1 MTTINISDKFKIEID
16 SYNHTLMEFNPGGEV
31 YLCKKDKIEKTTL
44 PKWEVLGY
52 YPNVEQ
58 TLTALTRKFIDYG
71 NLNSIEEYYTRILQ
85 ELASISEYV
94 RGTKA

>member
-16 SYNHTLMEFNPGGEV
+16 SYNHTLMEFNLGGET

-58 TLTALTRKFIDYG
+58 ALTALTRKFIDYG
-71 NLNSIEEYYTRILQ
+71 DLNSIEEYYKRILQ
-85 ELASISEYV
+85 EITSISEYV
-94 RGTKA
+94 RGAKV

>member
-1 MTTINISDKFKIEID
+1 M
-16 SYNHTLMEFNPGGEV
+16 

-58 TLTALTRKFIDYG
+58 ALTALTRKFINYG
-71 NLNSIEEYYTRILQ
+71 DVSSVEEYYKRILQ
-85 ELASISEYV
+85 ELTSISEYV
-94 RGTKA
+94 RGTKV